1 MSILD
6 RMGRPAGS
14 QSPQDGQNLLDP
26 MQKLREIQQAPSATL
41 AQANLNIPQG
51 YTDPRQI
58 ADYMVSS
65 GQVSPANYNRVA
77 RMLGLPL
84 RQQ

>member
-1 MSILD
+1 MSSLD
-6 RMGRPAGS
+6 RMGRAAGP
-14 QSPQDGQNLLDP
+14 QSPQNGQLLDP

-51 YTDPRQI
+51 FTDPRQI

-65 GQVSPANYNRVA
+65 GQVSPANYNRFA

>member
-6 RMGRPAGS
+6 RMNRPAAT
-14 QSPQDGQNLLDP
+14 QSPQSERNLLDP

-51 YTDPRQI
+51 YTDPCQI

-65 GQVSPANYNRVA
+65 GQVSLANYNRVA